1 MFLQKH
7 KSNQTKLPEGQTPKK
22 YYRNLYANLPQ
33 SEKDYYCKLANEIKN
48 SQEYI
53 SFQKSMKDIKS
64 DSKSEKLLRD
74 YKMIQLELQ
83 RCRTNNEKIDS
94 NIIKNIDSIEKRVK
108 NNKKV
113 NNYLKYEKIFM
124 DMMADINIIL
134 SNMVE
139 NDYK

>member
-1 MFLQKH
+1 MGVYD
-7 KSNQTKLPEGQTPKK
+7 SAT
-22 YYRNLYANLPQ
+22 
-33 SEKDYYCKLANEIKN
+33 KLANEIKN